1 MPQVT
6 VKRSARS
13 KGIRIAV
20 HVDGAVV
27 VTASTL
33 LSEHKI
39 TEFVEKHT
47 DWIQNK
53 VQKAS
58 RRTVLRISKGDVADL
73 KIRARDIAAARLE
86 YFNRH
91 YRYNYKTIRIGAQK
105 SRWGSCSSGTGTI
118 SFNYK
123 IAVLPLHLA
132 DYIIVHE
139 LCHLGEMNH
148 SKRFWDLVVQTIP
161 DYMACRKE
169 LRNVVVTVAP

>member
-27 VTASTL
+27 VTASKL

-39 TEFVEKHT
+39 SEFVERHT

-58 RRTVLRISKGDVADL
+58 RRTVLRISKEDVANL
-73 KIRARDIAAARLE
+73 KIQARDIAAAHLA

-105 SRWGSCSSGTGTI
+105 SRWGSCSHTGTI

-132 DYIIVHE
+132 NYIIVHE
-139 LCHLGEMNH
+139 LCHVGEMNH
-148 SKRFWDLVVQTIP
+148 SKRFWDLVAQTIP
-161 DYMACRKE
+161 DYMAYRKE
-169 LRNVVVTVAP
+169 LRNLVVIVAP